1 MPLRT
6 AKRDEPPFRA
16 AADRVR
22 DMLTRLGLCLI
33 WLLHFLPLAVL
44 APLGRGFGM
53 LLYLAVG
60 PRRRVALRNL
70 ELCFPQWSATQR
82 KRIVRRHFQALGRSL
97 LERGIIWWSPRSRVL
112 DVIRIEGEEHWRAV
126 AGAPVVWLA
135 PHFVGL
141 DMGGTR
147 LAAEHRAISVYSR
160 QKNPVFDAVLY
171 HGRTRFVK
179 PELFSRQD
187 GIRPVIKA
195 MRGGLPFYYLPDMD
209 FGERD
214 SIFVPFFG
222 VRAATIT
229 GLSRIA
235 RLARAK
241 VVPTVTYQLPGTR
254 GYVLRF
260 YPAWENFPT
269 DDVEADTRRMNAF
282 IEQCVLEHPEQYF
295 WVHKRFKTRPRGEA
309 RFY

>member
-1 MPLRT
+1 
-6 AKRDEPPFRA
+6 
-16 AADRVR
+16 
-22 DMLTRLGLCLI
+22 MLTRLGLAFI
-33 WLLHFLPLAVL
+33 WLLHFLPLALL

-53 LLYLAVG
+53 LLYVLAAE
-60 PRRRVALRNL
+60 RRRVVHKNL
-70 ELCFPQWSATQR
+70 ASCFPERSAGER
-82 KRIVRRHFQALGRSL
+82 AHLARRHFQALGRSL
-97 LERGIIWWSPRSRVL
+97 LERGIIWWSSRERVMR
-112 DVIRIEGEEHWRAV
+112 VVRMEGEEHWRVHAKE
-126 AGAPVVWLA
+126 PVVWLA

-160 QKNPVFDAVLY
+160 QKNPAFDAVLY
-171 HGRTRFVK
+171 HGRTRFVM

-195 MRGGLPFYYLPDMD
+195 MRTGLPFYYLPDMD

-235 RLARAK
+235 RMGRAR
-241 VVPTVTYQLPGTR
+241 VIPTVTYQLPGSQ
-254 GYVLRF
+254 GYVLKF

-269 DDVEADTRRMNAF
+269 EDIEADTRRMNAF
-282 IEQCVLEHPEQYF
+282 IEQCVPEHPEQYF
-295 WVHKRFKTRPRGEA
+295 WVHKRFKTRPPGEA
-309 RFY
+309 PFY